1 MAIPSDAWV
10 SGILHELTEFSKLRS
25 LTILNEGRPTRHRF
39 RVLLNHKLFLQA
51 ITLKSLPV
59 YFVGRDIVALINAL
73 SDYGSLKEIQIRI
86 VRDYKDPKS
95 SWYRPLVELG
105 GGWRKLLLGAYLSD
119 VRPEDGWNEVLETV
133 SSRSCD
139 IKEIGLPCICWGSLP
154 PHSLLK
160 PLISNPGNAQITINQ
175 LRNLRVMIAGY
186 HKYIL
191 NERIT
196 KPGLGRR
203 IFKAHRKEHVGLYV
217 GIPHAFSSSQN
228 PNTTTTGSIR
238 RSEEHHDGLRLL
250 SSSPRKLTILALSQI
265 WRKSVTV
272 EEFVGSIQLGLSQAD
287 RTRTLRGNIV
297 GGKTWHTVCLMS
309 LVRFQKPQL

>member
-1 MAIPSDAWV
+1 MATPSDAWV
-10 SGILHELTEFSKLRS
+10 SGILHELTDFSKLRS

-133 SSRSCD
+133 SFRSCD

-154 PHSLLK
+154 PHSPLK
-160 PLISNPGNAQITINQ
+160 LLISNPGNAQITINK

-203 IFKAHRKEHVGLYV
+203 IFKAHRKEVRGQRLESKLIYV
-217 GIPHAFSSSQN
+217 GIGMSVYTLAYPMPSAARKTRIPQPPARFAV
-228 PNTTTTGSIR
+228 R
-238 RSEEHHDGLRLL
+238 RS
-250 SSSPRKLTILALSQI
+250 TMMA
-265 WRKSVTV
+265 
-272 EEFVGSIQLGLSQAD
+272 
-287 RTRTLRGNIV
+287 
-297 GGKTWHTVCLMS
+297 
-309 LVRFQKPQL
+309 